1 MTTLSGQSV
10 AGTGVDTRPGY
21 RSPAQRGHLPCATEP
36 GGAGA
41 ATGLTRAAFTRATL
55 GTLASFSFL
64 VSCTGP
70 RTPEPAGARAP
81 SADVDTRLRN
91 QDDGSAP
98 PGRPVTLPGLPFS
111 FHRDG
116 YEFHDLAPGQLPR
129 GPNVTAPRR
138 DPEPHDDH
146 GVRMIEVDNTLYDHP
161 NYQANFGLE
170 NLESHRLTG
179 EGFFLHRAK
188 AQGSRLIDRR
198 VESRGAWF
206 YPYTFDF
213 PLHGDPDDM
222 AVAPWYSGLSQGKA
236 LSLFS
241 RLAKVTGEA
250 RWRVAADRTFAS
262 FLLPPDPARAPR
274 GGGEKPWVVAV
285 DSHQLVWLVQHPR
298 GATLADSDRIF
309 NGHLSGI
316 FGLWEYE
323 RLTRNPAALA
333 LYDGAITTLRRHV
346 DDLRVPHWRSTYCL
360 THRAE
365 ASNGYHQ
372 LHVDQFAQL
381 WLMTREPRFIQFA
394 ERLRDDNP
402 YPILASSRTIEF
414 RAGEHV
420 GYDVDIATGR
430 ILDEERVSLRTPE
443 TGTTVRRMRMKGS
456 ADQPGGIYYRVASG
470 PLYDRWVREDPDRT
484 TLRGPVAELAYR
496 GERRARFEGGREYV
510 GTRYDRTGNVVT
522 TERASPAKDADV
534 RIDRTAWVDG
544 APAAHVTAGP
554 LAGTWVALANVRLD

>member
-1 MTTLSGQSV
+1 M
-10 AGTGVDTRPGY
+10 
-21 RSPAQRGHLPCATEP
+21 PCATEP
-36 GGAGA
+36 GRAGGA

-55 GTLASFSFL
+55 GTLASFSCL
-64 VSCTGP
+64 VSCVGQ
-70 RTPEPAGARAP
+70 RTPERAAARAP
-81 SADVDTRLRN
+81 SADVHARLRD

-146 GVRMIEVDNTLYDHP
+146 GVRMVEVDGTLYDHP

-170 NLESHRLTG
+170 NLESLRRSG
-179 EGFFLHRAK
+179 DRFFLDRAK
-188 AQGSRLIDRR
+188 AQGRRLIDRR

-206 YPYTFDF
+206 SPYTFDF

-222 AVAPWYSGLSQGKA
+222 AVAPWYSALSQGKA

-241 RLAKVTGEA
+241 RLAKLTGEA
-250 RWRVAADRTFAS
+250 RWREAADRTFAS
-262 FLLPPDPARAPR
+262 FLVPPDPDR
-274 GGGEKPWVVAV
+274 PWVVAV
-285 DSHQLVWLVQHPR
+285 DSHRLVWLVQHPR

-333 LYDGAITTLRRHV
+333 LYDGAITTIQRHLA
-346 DDLRVPHWRSTYCL
+346 DLRVPRWRSTYCL

-372 LHVDQFAQL
+372 LHVEQFAQL
-381 WLMTREPRFIQFA
+381 WLMTREERFLRFA
-394 ERLRDDNP
+394 EELRDDNP
-402 YPILASSRTIEF
+402 YPILAAPRTIEF
-414 RAGEHV
+414 QPGGQV
-420 GYDVDIATGR
+420 GYAVDLATGKVA
-430 ILDEERVSLRTPE
+430 DEEQVSLRTAE
-443 TGTTVRRMRMKGS
+443 TGTTIRRMRMKAS
-456 ADQPGGIYYRVASG
+456 AELPGGVYYRVRSG
-470 PLYDRWVREDPDRT
+470 PLYDRWVREERGRT

-496 GERRARFEGGREYV
+496 GERRASIEGGRTYV
-510 GTRYDRTGNVVT
+510 GTRYDRPGEVVA
-522 TERASPAKDADV
+522 TERTHFAKDTETS
-534 RIDRTAWVDG
+534 IDRTAWIDG
-544 APAAHVTAGP
+544 APAGHVTAGP
-554 LAGTWVALANVRLD
+554 LAGTWIPLAHVHLD